1 MFDRKNTIPISK
13 LIIIVFM
20 IAMVLTISGIGYL
33 VFSGWSS
40 SAKLTTRNIE
50 KIISDTIFSQLNSFL
65 IGAEKIH
72 EANKD
77 ILAKG
82 ILDIADTEHREQFFV
97 GILNSST
104 KETYS
109 FSYGTVNGEYF
120 GARRNQNGAIEI
132 MRNDESTGGESWY
145 YAVQEDSTAGDV
157 VYKAGTFDPR
167 TRAWFKAATDE
178 GGLTFSPLYKHFV
191 MDDLAL
197 SSAYPLYSQGGI
209 LQGVL
214 SAHMLLKGIGGFLES
229 SVNKYNG
236 YAGII
241 ETDSHKM
248 ISNSMGIENYT
259 SFEKDKPER
268 PAREE
273 VQMHAIQDAYE
284 HYLSDLEPNFFY
296 RMGGENLYVS
306 IREIHRPGLDW
317 VIISAIPEELLLSP
331 VLQSVRFALVL
342 VLLSLVVSFTVFLIM
357 TKKLFKPVGDLLEAT
372 DAMSFGDLTRRVEIS
387 RNDEIGK
394 ISTNFNTLASKIQF
408 LVHNLEATV
417 EERNE
422 ELQKSN
428 SELERNR
435 NQLRLILDSTAEAVY
450 GIDVD
455 GNCTFCNRSC
465 IKILGYTDQTE
476 LLGKNMHYQIH
487 YDRVDGTPLPVKEC
501 KIFQAFYTGLGTHAD
516 DEVFWKSDGTFF
528 DVEYNSYPQIREG
541 KIVGAVVTFIDI
553 TDRKRKEEKIQYLI
567 GHDTLTGL
575 QNRRG
580 FEDNR
585 TMLDI
590 PANLPLS
597 VIFADI
603 NGLKMTNDIFGHT
616 SGDELIKKAAEILKR
631 SCRENDLIAR
641 VGGDEFVLLLP
652 KTTGS
657 DAQMILERIGSE
669 FLGARVEAVKC
680 STSLGLDTKTSP
692 NQSLDEII
700 ANAENKMYKNKILN
714 RKTINKGMIDTLIET
729 LYIRSPR
736 ERQHSIAVSELSSEV
751 GLALHLSETEI
762 SKLGR
767 TGYLHDIGKIVI
779 PQSILSKELLS
790 KEDLETIQQHPMV
803 GYRILNLFDDTLDL
817 AEYVYSHHERWD
829 GKGYPQGLKNGHIPL
844 ISRIVSIVETYDSV
858 ISRGKSSHN
867 EKKLEALEVIRKGAG
882 TQFDPD
888 IAELFVQMM
897 EEKDS

>member
-1 MFDRKNTIPISK
+1 
-13 LIIIVFM
+13 
-20 IAMVLTISGIGYL
+20 
-33 VFSGWSS
+33 
-40 SAKLTTRNIE
+40 
-50 KIISDTIFSQLNSFL
+50 
-65 IGAEKIH
+65 
-72 EANKD
+72 
-77 ILAKG
+77 
-82 ILDIADTEHREQFFV
+82 
-97 GILNSST
+97 
-104 KETYS
+104 
-109 FSYGTVNGEYF
+109 
-120 GARRNQNGAIEI
+120 
-132 MRNDESTGGESWY
+132 
-145 YAVQEDSTAGDV
+145 
-157 VYKAGTFDPR
+157 
-167 TRAWFKAATDE
+167 
-178 GGLTFSPLYKHFV
+178 
-191 MDDLAL
+191 
-197 SSAYPLYSQGGI
+197 
-209 LQGVL
+209 
-214 SAHMLLKGIGGFLES
+214 
-229 SVNKYNG
+229 
-236 YAGII
+236 
-241 ETDSHKM
+241 
-248 ISNSMGIENYT
+248 
-259 SFEKDKPER
+259 
-268 PAREE
+268 
-273 VQMHAIQDAYE
+273 
-284 HYLSDLEPNFFY
+284 
-296 RMGGENLYVS
+296 
-306 IREIHRPGLDW
+306 
-317 VIISAIPEELLLSP
+317 
-331 VLQSVRFALVL
+331 
-342 VLLSLVVSFTVFLIM
+342 
-357 TKKLFKPVGDLLEAT
+357 
-372 DAMSFGDLTRRVEIS
+372 
-387 RNDEIGK
+387 
-394 ISTNFNTLASKIQF
+394 
-408 LVHNLEATV
+408 
-417 EERNE
+417 
-422 ELQKSN
+422 
-428 SELERNR
+428 
-435 NQLRLILDSTAEAVY
+435 
-450 GIDVD
+450 
-455 GNCTFCNRSC
+455 
-465 IKILGYTDQTE
+465 
-476 LLGKNMHYQIH
+476 
-487 YDRVDGTPLPVKEC
+487 
-501 KIFQAFYTGLGTHAD
+501 
-516 DEVFWKSDGTFF
+516 
-528 DVEYNSYPQIREG
+528 SYPQIREG